1 MLRLNYIYDFTF
13 TCVLSVLIFVLLLY
27 FGSLSVRSCCHNYK
41 GGDKG
46 LRDSWYLDILFL
58 ISNYL
63 TTR

>member
-1 MLRLNYIYDFTF
+1 MTFYF

-27 FGSLSVRSCCHNYK
+27 FLSLGFRSCCHIYK

-46 LRDSWYLDILFL
+46 LRDSLYLDILFL

-63 TTR
+63 TTS